1 MDFSVKCWT
10 LFVYITIIHSKIY
23 LSSFVFVPYSWRRS
37 QHLELKRGILKTG
50 RFYRKKRK
58 KSLGFTVAPV
68 HLIPREVRPLLIHI
82 TYVTSPFLNE
92 EVRGGRVTS
101 SKVQG
106 PSVGSWE
113 TARWKFQALI
123 EKPFGSE
130 SHQTIPK
137 WFDNYRLVIV
147 HKKILCIIVPNRRT
161 ASLESLLFVFC
172 LLFRLCLRTL
182 VLPLLPNRLY
192 PNMCPI
198 TVKTRI

>member
-10 LFVYITIIHSKIY
+10 PFVYITIIHSKIY
-23 LSSFVFVPYSWRRS
+23 LSGSVFVPYSWRRS
-37 QHLELKRGILKTG
+37 QHLDLKRGILKTG
-50 RFYRKKRK
+50 RFYRKKR

-106 PSVGSWE
+106 LSVGSWE

-130 SHQTIPK
+130 SHQTISK
-137 WFDNYRLVIV
+137 WFDKYRLVIG
-147 HKKILCIIVPNRRT
+147 HKKSFVLLCPIGEQHRL
-161 ASLESLLFVFC
+161 SHFC
-172 LLFRLCLRTL
+172 LSFACSSACVWKL
-182 VLPLLPNRLY
+182 
-192 PNMCPI
+192 
-198 TVKTRI
+198 